1 MTYICL
7 IESTASSVPHMEPLS
22 AEDAETAVVR
32 ARRLMAEHSSAIAA
46 HVFYGDERIATITAD
61 PVP

>member
-1 MTYICL
+1 
-7 IESTASSVPHMEPLS
+7 MEPLS
-22 AEDAETAVVR
+22 ADDAETAVMR